1 MMKGPGSPR
10 PGGRDGCLPGMSV
23 LPGAAGGCS
32 AKAKSISPNT
42 GRCCETLVRA
52 ARLQRCSTGHGPQPA
67 LQGARRARS
76 CSLERA
82 APSPP
87 GELQKLTLKHLGTE
101 MFPGTRLGLGRA
113 LGWTN
118 LALLPLGWRGWR
130 IPYGWGWKEPEAGHP
145 PAACS
150 RPKQQRA
157 DAPSAVDLWTFAG
170 PRNSPFS
177 PSSLGSRVS
186 RFPSSLP
193 KSSPS
198 SYRPRRPSA
207 RRGHRGA
214 AHTSCT

>member
-32 AKAKSISPNT
+32 AKAKSILQNT

-67 LQGARRARS
+67 LQGTRRARS

-101 MFPGTRLGLGRA
+101 TFPGTRLGLGRA
-113 LGWTN
+113 LRWTN
-118 LALLPLGWRGWR
+118 LTLIPLGWRGMEDPLQIGVEGTR
-130 IPYGWGWKEPEAGHP
+130 GRAP
-145 PAACS
+145 PCCLLSPQAA
-150 RPKQQRA
+150 
-157 DAPSAVDLWTFAG
+157 
-170 PRNSPFS
+170 
-177 PSSLGSRVS
+177 
-186 RFPSSLP
+186 
-193 KSSPS
+193 
-198 SYRPRRPSA
+198 A
-207 RRGHRGA
+207 R
-214 AHTSCT
+214 